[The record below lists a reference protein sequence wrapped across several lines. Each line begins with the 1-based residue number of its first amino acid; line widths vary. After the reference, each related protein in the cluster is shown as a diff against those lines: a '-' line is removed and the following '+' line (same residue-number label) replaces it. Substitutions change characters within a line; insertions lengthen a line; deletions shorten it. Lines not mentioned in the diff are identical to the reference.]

1 MMDGST
7 QQSGGRGLWDAE
19 RSGGTLAAAAAPH
32 RDSSRETRLAVLA
45 RAIEKEV
52 VPRLV
57 TARSEFPDG
66 VVSPAEAPGV
76 AEVAA
81 FAALTMARDTA
92 AVLSFVAAMRARGAG
107 LHAVCLDL
115 LAPAARHLGDLWV
128 EDLCSFGDVTV
139 GLVRLHEV
147 LQTLAPEFR
156 GEHVPRP
163 RARRA
168 LLATVPGAQHTFGLA
183 MLAGCFRLAGWSVM
197 SGTSL
202 SNEHLA
208 SMVGGAAF
216 DLVGLSAASELH
228 IGAVA
233 SAVRAVRRASL
244 NPAVGVMV
252 GGPLFVER
260 SELATLVGADAT
272 ARDGNTAP
280 LVADALLSALRK
292 GNDLD
297 DGHSRASETRRHL
310 RAKDLVI
317 REINQG
323 LPEPGVVARRSRRGF
338 GGGGD
343 RYGG

>member
-1 MMDGST
+1 MAGST
-7 QQSGGRGLWDAE
+7 QQSGGGVLWDAE
-19 RSGGTLAAAAAPH
+19 RCGAAALAAAGAAH
-32 RDSSRETRLAVLA
+32 RDGSREARLAVLA

-57 TARSEFPDG
+57 TARSELPG
-66 VVSPAEAPGV
+66 CVVSPAEASG
-76 AEVAA
+76 AEEVAA
-81 FAALTMARDTA
+81 FAALAMARDTA
-92 AVLSFVAAMRARGAG
+92 AALSFVAAMRARGAG

-147 LQTLAPEFR
+147 LHALAPEFR

-183 MLAGCFRLAGWSVM
+183 MLAGCFRLAGWSVL

-208 SMVGGAAF
+208 GMVGNATF
-216 DLVGLSAASELH
+216 DLIGLSAASEVH

-233 SAVRAVRRASL
+233 SAIRAVRRASS

-260 SELATLVGADAT
+260 PELATLVGADAT

-280 LVADALLSALRK
+280 LVADALLNALRK

-297 DGHSRASETRRHL
+297 GSYASVCEARRHL
-310 RAKDLVI
+310 RAKDRVI

-343 RYGG
+343 RRGG